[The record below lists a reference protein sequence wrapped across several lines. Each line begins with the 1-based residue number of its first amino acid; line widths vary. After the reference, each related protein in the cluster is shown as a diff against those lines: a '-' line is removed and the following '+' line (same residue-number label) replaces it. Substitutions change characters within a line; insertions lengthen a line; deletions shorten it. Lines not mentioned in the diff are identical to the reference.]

1 MEAIHPANER
11 ERLKQLHT
19 FGVLDTP
26 AESALDAITR
36 LAARSLRAP
45 IALINFIDETRQ
57 WCKSAWGMQPRPV
70 SRRESLCAHAL
81 VAGDMLVIP
90 DATEDERFRDH
101 PQVVGEPKVVFY
113 AGAVLKTSDGA
124 GLGTL
129 CAIDHEPHKVTDDE
143 QRALRTLANCAVTYL
158 EGQQASRRLSEAQS
172 RLETAC
178 RNRDEFLAMLAHE
191 LRAPLVPIHTAVEVL
206 ARPEATDAQRTWA
219 QQILRRHVHYMSQ
232 IIDDLLS
239 ASLVS
244 RGAVALTLEPVRL
257 RDLVDR
263 AVELSEAAMTKGVHT
278 LTIDVDEALYV
289 DADTTQCPL
298 IIAHLL
304 KNAATYTP
312 PGGRID
318 VSVQAG
324 ATEVAL
330 RVHDSGIGIAA
341 ADLEEVFELFRQ
353 TERSLARSPGG
364 MGLGLTL
371 ARKLAELHGG
381 TLVARSGGLGYGS
394 EFTLTL
400 RRAAPAAAPVIR
412 DNEDAVT
419 AATPMS
425 VLVVDDNHDTA
436 DAIALY
442 FELSGHETRVAYR
455 AADALVIVDNWV
467 PDVILSDI
475 GLPDMDGYELVRA
488 FRKLERLKATT
499 FVAITGYADDRT
511 AALEAGFDAH
521 MPKPVDAGKLE
532 RFLIRHRARNRRS
545 P

>member
-11 ERLKQLHT
+11 ERLKRLHT
-19 FGVLDTP
+19 FGILDTP

-36 LAARSLRAP
+36 LAAMSLRAP

-81 VAGDMLVIP
+81 VEGDMLVIP
-90 DATEDERFRDH
+90 NATEDERFRDH

-143 QRALRTLANCAVTYL
+143 TSALRTLANRVVIYL
-158 EGQQASRRLSEAQS
+158 EGRQASKQLSEAQS
-172 RLETAC
+172 RLETAS

-191 LRAPLVPIHTAVEVL
+191 LRAPLAPIHAAVEVL
-206 ARPEATDAQRTWA
+206 ARPAATEAQRIRA

-232 IIDDLLS
+232 IVDDLLS

-244 RGAVALTLEPVRL
+244 RGAVALTLEPVQL

-263 AVELSEAAMTKGVHT
+263 AVELSEAAMEKGVHS
-278 LTIDVDEALYV
+278 LTIDVDGALYV

-312 PGGRID
+312 SGGRID
-318 VSVQAG
+318 VSGEASE
-324 ATEVAL
+324 TEVAL
-330 RVHDSGIGIAA
+330 RVHDTGSGIAA
-341 ADLEEVFELFRQ
+341 ADLEDIFELFRQ

-381 TLVARSGGLGYGS
+381 TLVARSEGLGRGS
-394 EFTLTL
+394 EFILTL
-400 RRAAPAAAPVIR
+400 RRAAPATAPVIR
-412 DNEDAVT
+412 ESEDALT
-419 AATPMS
+419 ATPMS
-425 VLVVDDNHDTA
+425 VLVIDDNHDTA

-455 AADALVIVDNWV
+455 AAEALAIVDNWV
-467 PDVILSDI
+467 PDVVLSDI

-488 FRKLERLKATT
+488 FRKLERLQATT

-521 MPKPVDAGKLE
+521 MPKPADAGKLE
-532 RFLIRHRARNRRS
+532 RFLIRHRAKSRRS

>member
-1 MEAIHPANER
+1 MS
-11 ERLKQLHT
+11 LH
-19 FGVLDTP
+19 
-26 AESALDAITR
+26 
-36 LAARSLRAP
+36 AP
-45 IALINFIDETRQ
+45 IALLNFIDETRQ
-57 WCKSAWGMQPRPV
+57 WSKSAWGMQPRPV
-70 SRRESLCAHAL
+70 PRGESLCAHAIL
-81 VAGDMLVIP
+81 TGDILVIP
-90 DATEDERFRDH
+90 NATEDETFRDH

-113 AGAVLKTSDGA
+113 AGAVLKTSDGV

-129 CAIDHEPHKVTDDE
+129 CAIDHEPHSVTDDE
-143 QRALRTLANCAVTYL
+143 QRALRTLANCAVIYL
-158 EGQQASRRLSEAQS
+158 EGRQASQRLSEAQS
-172 RLETAC
+172 RLETAA

-191 LRAPLVPIHTAVEVL
+191 LRAPLAPIHTAVEVL

-244 RGAVALTLEPVRL
+244 RGAVVLTLEPVRL

-324 ATEVAL
+324 ATDVAL
-330 RVHDSGIGIAA
+330 RVHDTGIGIAA
-341 ADLEEVFELFRQ
+341 ADLEEIFELFRQ

-381 TLVARSGGLGYGS
+381 TLVARSGGLGHGS

-419 AATPMS
+419 AASPMS

-455 AADALVIVDNWV
+455 AAEALAIVDDWE

-488 FRKLERLKATT
+488 FRKLERLKTTT

-521 MPKPVDAGKLE
+521 IPKPVDAGKLE
-532 RFLIRHRARNRRS
+532 RFLITHRARNRRS

>member
-1 MEAIHPANER
+1 MEAIYPANEH
-11 ERLKQLHT
+11 ERLHRLHS
-19 FGVLDTP
+19 FGILDTP
-26 AESALDAITR
+26 AEVSFDAITR
-36 LAARSLRAP
+36 LAAMALRAP

-57 WCKSAWGMQPRPV
+57 WCKSGWGMQPRPV
-70 SRRESLCAHAL
+70 PRGESLCAHAL
-81 VAGDMLVIP
+81 LTGDMLVIP

-129 CAIDHEPHKVTDDE
+129 CAIDHEPHRLTDDE
-143 QRALRTLANCAVTYL
+143 RSALRTLANCAVTYL
-158 EGQQASRRLSEAQS
+158 EGRLASKRLAEAQG

-178 RNRDEFLAMLAHE
+178 HNRDEFLAMLAHE
-191 LRAPLVPIHTAVEVL
+191 LRAPLAPIHTAVEVL
-206 ARPEATDAQRTWA
+206 ARPEATEAQRTWA

-232 IIDDLLS
+232 IVDDLLS
-239 ASLVS
+239 AALVS

-263 AVELSEAAMTKGVHT
+263 AVELSEAAVAKGVHS
-278 LTIDVDEALYV
+278 LTVDVDDTFYV

-324 ATEVAL
+324 ETEVAL

-371 ARKLAELHGG
+371 ARKLAALHGG
-381 TLVARSGGLGYGS
+381 TLVARSGGLGHGS

-400 RRAAPAAAPVIR
+400 RRAAPLAAPVIIES
-412 DNEDAVT
+412 EDALT
-419 AATPMS
+419 ATPMS
-425 VLVVDDNHDTA
+425 ILVIDDNHDTA

-455 AADALVIVDNWV
+455 AAEALAIVDNWV
-467 PDVILSDI
+467 PDVVLSDI

-488 FRKLERLKATT
+488 FRKLERLQATT

>member
-1 MEAIHPANER
+1 MR
-11 ERLKQLHT
+11 RLHS
-19 FGVLDTP
+19 FGFLDTP
-26 AESALDAITR
+26 TGSSFDEITR
-36 LAARSLRAP
+36 LAAMSLHTP

-70 SRRESLCAHAL
+70 SMSRKKSLCAHAML
-81 VAGDMLVIP
+81 TGDMLVIP

-101 PQVVGEPKVVFY
+101 PQVVGKSKVVFY
-113 AGAVLKTSDGA
+113 AGAVLKTSDGVA
-124 GLGTL
+124 LGTL
-129 CAIDHEPHKVTDDE
+129 CAIDHEPHSVTADE
-143 QRALRTLANCAVTYL
+143 KRALRTLANCAIIYL
-158 EGQQASRRLSEAQS
+158 EGQQASKRLSEAQS
-172 RLETAC
+172 RLETAA

-191 LRAPLVPIHTAVEVL
+191 LRAPLAPIHTAVEVL
-206 ARPEATDAQRTWA
+206 ARPETKDAQRTWA

-232 IIDDLLS
+232 IVDNLLS

-244 RGAVALTLEPVRL
+244 RGVVALTLEPVRL

-263 AVELSEAAMTKGVHT
+263 AVELSEASVAKGIHS
-278 LTIDVDEALYV
+278 LSIDVDEALYV
-289 DADTTQCPL
+289 DADITQCPL

-312 PGGRID
+312 PGGCID

-324 ATEVAL
+324 ETEVAL
-330 RVHDSGIGIAA
+330 RVQDTGVGIAA
-341 ADLEEVFELFRQ
+341 ADLDEVFELFRQ

-381 TLVARSGGLGYGS
+381 TLVASSDGLGRGS

-400 RRAAPAAAPVIR
+400 RRAAPVTAPVIR
-412 DNEDAVT
+412 GSDDVLT

-425 VLVVDDNHDTA
+425 VLIIDDNHDTA

-442 FELSGHETRVAYR
+442 FELSGHATRVAYC
-455 AADALVIVDNWV
+455 AAEALAIVDNWV
-467 PDVILSDI
+467 PDVVLSDI
-475 GLPDMDGYELVRA
+475 GLPDVDGYELVRA
-488 FRKLERLKATT
+488 FRKLERLKTTT
-499 FVAITGYADDRT
+499 FVAITGYADDRL

-521 MPKPVDAGKLE
+521 MSKPVDAGKLE
-532 RFLIRHRARNRRS
+532 QFLIKRRATSNGL